1 MYKKPLFPIHIF
13 QNNIKENHILQNE
26 VFEKIQYLHSK
37 NNLKIPSGWET
48 DKLFT
53 SFNYEDLNLK
63 IFNNSRCQKEYYRY
77 CEKFFD
83 LNVQLGIDNLWF
95 NCYTNGEW
103 QEIHSHSG
111 NCVFQY
117 PATFS
122 CIHFLKFDPEI
133 HSPVVFV
140 DPYEP
145 LRNVSL
151 EMASNR
157 YQSKYAPNIKEGDI
171 IMFPSYLQHFV
182 PKGKPSPNNPRIT
195 IAFNLQVLEYGN
207 ARREIN

>member
-1 MYKKPLFPIHIF
+1 MYKKALFPIHIF

-26 VFEKIQYLHSK
+26 VFEKIQYLYSK

-53 SFNYEDLNLK
+53 SFNYADLNLQ
-63 IFNNSRCQKEYYRY
+63 IFNNSRCQREYYRY

-95 NCYTNGEW
+95 NYYTNGEW
-103 QEIHSHSG
+103 QEIHSHTG
-111 NCVFQY
+111 NSVFQY

-122 CIHFLKFDPEI
+122 CIHFLKFDPRI

-157 YQSKYAPNIKEGDI
+157 YQSKYSPNIKEGDI

-182 PKGKPSPNNPRIT
+182 PKGQPSPNNPRIT

-207 ARREIN
+207 ARREVN